1 MATGTRCRPSVT
13 CTASSLSTNPLKRT
27 DRTHALRLLIAWAVL
42 SVIGVFIAMQVH
54 LPPGDQSTQATDETT
69 LLDLML
75 IISTPVFIGVVLF
88 ILYSAFAFRQTR
100 GAVLEDG
107 PPSYGN
113 FRLQVAWVAITAVIV
128 LVLAVI
134 GINGL
139 SSSAATT
146 NFASSQAALGTAGS
160 ATASGNRMQVQVIG
174 QQWWFTYRYPD
185 FGGVES
191 THLML
196 PVDTNIEFHITSTD
210 VLHSFWAYQ
219 LGVKADANP
228 GADNITYVST
238 VRTGSFTVRC
248 AELCG
253 LWHGHMAD
261 PTAAVV
267 SQADFATWIAQVQK
281 DNAGLNLPPYS
292 PIYFPHPPVKGS

>member
-1 MATGTRCRPSVT
+1 
-13 CTASSLSTNPLKRT
+13 
-27 DRTHALRLLIAWAVL
+27 LLIAWAVL
-42 SVIGVFIAMQVH
+42 SVIGIFIAIQIH
-54 LPPGDQSTQATDETT
+54 LPPGDQSTQSVDETS

-88 ILYSAFAFRQTR
+88 ILYSVFAFRQTS
-100 GAVLEDG
+100 GTVLEDG
-107 PPSYGN
+107 PANHGN

-128 LVLAVI
+128 LILAVI

-139 SSSAATT
+139 SNSAAAT
-146 NFASSQAALGTAGS
+146 NFASSQATLGTAGS
-160 ATASGNRMQVQVIG
+160 ANTASGPRLQVQVIG
-174 QQWWFTYRYPD
+174 QQWWFTYRFPD
-185 FGGVES
+185 YGGIES
-191 THLML
+191 DHLML
-196 PVDTNIEFHITSTD
+196 PVNTNIEFHVTSTD

-219 LGVKADANP
+219 LGIKADANP

-261 PTAAVV
+261 TGGAVV
-267 SQADFATWIAQVQK
+267 SQADFATWIAQVKK
-281 DNAGLNLPPYS
+281 DNADLKLPPYS
-292 PIYFPHPPVKGS
+292 PIYFPNPPVKGH

>member
-1 MATGTRCRPSVT
+1 V
-13 CTASSLSTNPLKRT
+13 
-27 DRTHALRLLIAWAVL
+27 AWAVL

-54 LPPGDQSTQATDETT
+54 LPPGDQSTQSVDETS

-75 IISTPVFIGVVLF
+75 VISTPVFIGVVLF
-88 ILYSAFAFRQTR
+88 ILYSVFAFRQT

-107 PPSYGN
+107 PPNHGN
-113 FRLQVAWVAITAVIV
+113 LRLQVAWVAITAVIV
-128 LVLAVI
+128 LFLAVI

-139 SSSAATT
+139 SNSAAATT
-146 NFASSQAALGTAGS
+146 FASSQSTLGTVGS
-160 ATASGNRMQVQVIG
+160 AGTASGHRLQVQVIG

-191 THLML
+191 AHLML
-196 PVDTNIEFHITSTD
+196 PVDTNIEFHVTSTD

-228 GADNITYVST
+228 GVDNITYVST
-238 VRTGSFTVRC
+238 VQTGSFEVRC

-253 LWHGHMAD
+253 IWHGHMAD
-261 PTAAVV
+261 PNGQVV

-281 DNAGLNLPPYS
+281 DDAGISLPPYS

>member
-1 MATGTRCRPSVT
+1 MR
-13 CTASSLSTNPLKRT
+13 RT
-27 DRTHALRLLIAWAVL
+27 DRTHALRLLVAWAVL

-54 LPPGDQSTQATDETT
+54 LPPGDQSTQSVDETS

-75 IISTPVFIGVVLF
+75 VISTPVFIGVVLF
-88 ILYSAFAFRQTR
+88 ILYSVFAFRQTR
-100 GAVLEDG
+100 DAVLEDG
-107 PPSYGN
+107 PPLHGN
-113 FRLQVAWVAITAVIV
+113 FRLQVTWVAITAVIV
-128 LVLAVI
+128 LILAVI

-139 SSSAATT
+139 SNSAAST
-146 NFASSQAALGTAGS
+146 NFASSKAVLGTSGS
-160 ATASGNRMQVQVIG
+160 IGTAFGPRLQVQVIG

-185 FGGVES
+185 FGGAES
-191 THLML
+191 QHLYL
-196 PVDTNIEFHITSTD
+196 PVDTNVEFHVTSTD

-228 GADNITYVST
+228 GADNITYVNT
-238 VRTGSFTVRC
+238 VRTGSFTIRC

-261 PTAAVV
+261 TGTVV

-281 DNAGLNLPPYS
+281 DNAGIALPPYS